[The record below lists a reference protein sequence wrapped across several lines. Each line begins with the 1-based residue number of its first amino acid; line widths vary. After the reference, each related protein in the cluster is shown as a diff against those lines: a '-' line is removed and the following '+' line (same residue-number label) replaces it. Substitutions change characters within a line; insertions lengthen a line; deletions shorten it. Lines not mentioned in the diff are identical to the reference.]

1 MTQSSDSAPGRLPS
15 HVVRSM
21 RGLDRGEVRTWAKR
35 SGQRLI
41 EVDLAGCV
49 DKPAVLRAIAQAFAL
64 PSWFGMN
71 LDALY
76 DSLTELRE
84 QQPAEGY
91 VVLLDRLPRTAL
103 FDAEQRAALLDVFR
117 DVVEDFADAKVPI
130 RVLYS

>member
-21 RGLDRGEVRTWAKR
+21 RGLDRAEICSWAKR
-35 SGQRLI
+35 CGQRLI
-41 EVDLAGCV
+41 EVDLAGCA

-84 QQPAEGY
+84 QQPVEGY
-91 VVLLDRLPRTAL
+91 VVLLDRLPRTAQ

-117 DVVEDFADAKVPI
+117 DVVEDFADAKVPF

>member
-1 MTQSSDSAPGRLPS
+1 MTQGSDSAPGRLSS

-21 RGLDRGEVRTWAKR
+21 RGLDLAEVRKWAKHG
-35 SGQRLI
+35 GQRLI

-76 DSLTELRE
+76 DSLSELRE
-84 QQPAEGY
+84 QAPAEGY

-103 FDAEQRAALLDVFR
+103 FEAEQRAALLDVFR
-117 DVVEDFADAKVPI
+117 DVVDAFAEAGIPF

>member
-21 RGLDRGEVRTWAKR
+21 RGLDRAELRAWAKR
-35 SGQRLI
+35 GGQRLI
-41 EVDLAGCV
+41 EVDLAACT
-49 DKPAVLRAIAQAFAL
+49 DKADVLRAIAQAFSL

-76 DSLTELRE
+76 DSLADLLE
-84 QQPAEGY
+84 QAPKEGY
-91 VVLLDRLPRTAL
+91 VVLLERLPRTAQ
-103 FDAEQRAALLDVFR
+103 FDTEQRAALLDVFR
-117 DVVEDFADAKVPI
+117 DVGDAFADARIPF

>member
-21 RGLDRGEVRTWAKR
+21 RGLDRAEVRTWARR

-84 QQPAEGY
+84 QQPVEGY
-91 VVLLDRLPRTAL
+91 VVLLDRLPHTAQ

-117 DVVEDFADAKVPI
+117 DVVEDFADAKVPF

>member
-21 RGLDRGEVRTWAKR
+21 RGLDRDQVRTWARR

-91 VVLLDRLPRTAL
+91 VVLLDRLPRTTL

-117 DVVEDFADAKVPI
+117 DVVEDFADAKVPF

>member
-15 HVVRSM
+15 HVMRSM
-21 RGLDRGEVRTWAKR
+21 RGLDRAQIRAWAKR
-35 SGQRLI
+35 TRQRLF
-41 EVDLAGCV
+41 EVDVASCV
-49 DKPAVLRAIAQAFAL
+49 DKPAVLRAIAQALGL

-76 DSLTELRE
+76 DSLTDLRE
-84 QQPAEGY
+84 QQPADGY
-91 VVLLDRLPRTAL
+91 VVLLDRLPRTAQ

-117 DVVEDFADAKVPI
+117 DVVDDYADAKIPF

>member
-1 MTQSSDSAPGRLPS
+1 MTQSSDNAPGRLPS

-21 RGLDRGEVRTWAKR
+21 RGLDRAEVRRWAKR

-41 EVDLAGCV
+41 EVDLTGCV

-91 VVLLDRLPRTAL
+91 VVLLDRLPRTAQ

-117 DVVEDFADAKVPI
+117 DVVENFADAKVPF

>member
-1 MTQSSDSAPGRLPS
+1 MTQGSDSAPGRLPG

-21 RGLDRGEVRTWAKR
+21 RGLDRAELRAWAGR
-35 SGQRLI
+35 GGRRLI

-49 DKPAVLRAIAQAFAL
+49 DKPAVLRAIAQAFSL

-76 DSLTELRE
+76 DSLAELLE
-84 QQPAEGY
+84 QAPTAGY
-91 VVLLDRLPRTAL
+91 VVLLERLPRTAR
-103 FDAEQRAALLDVFR
+103 FDAEQRAAVLDVFR
-117 DVVEDFADAKVPI
+117 DVVEVFADAKIPF

>member
-1 MTQSSDSAPGRLPS
+1 MTQSSDIAPGRLPS

-21 RGLDRGEVRTWAKR
+21 RGLDRVQVRTWAKR
-35 SGQRLI
+35 GGQRLI

-84 QQPAEGY
+84 QPPAEGY
-91 VVLLDRLPRTAL
+91 VVLLDRLPRTAQ

-117 DVVEDFADAKVPI
+117 DVVEAFADARIPF
-130 RVLYS
+130 RVLYR

>member
-21 RGLDRGEVRTWAKR
+21 RGLDRVQICAWAKR
-35 SGQRLI
+35 TRQRLF

-49 DKPAVLRAIAQAFAL
+49 DKPAVLRAIAQALAL

-76 DSLTELRE
+76 DSLTDLRE
-84 QQPAEGY
+84 QQPTEGY
-91 VVLLDRLPRTAL
+91 VVLLDRLPRTAQ

-117 DVVEDFADAKVPI
+117 DVVDDFADAKIPF

>member
-1 MTQSSDSAPGRLPS
+1 MTQCSDSAPGRLPG

-21 RGLDRGEVRTWAKR
+21 RGLDRAELRAWAGR
-35 SGQRLI
+35 GGRRLI

-49 DKPAVLRAIAQAFAL
+49 DKPAVLRAIAKAFSL

-76 DSLTELRE
+76 DSLAELLE
-84 QQPAEGY
+84 QAPTAGY
-91 VVLLDRLPRTAL
+91 VVLLERLPRTAR
-103 FDAEQRAALLDVFR
+103 FDAEQRAAVLDVFR
-117 DVVEDFADAKVPI
+117 DVVEVFADAKIPL

>member
-21 RGLDRGEVRTWAKR
+21 RGLDRAELRAWAER
-35 SGQRLI
+35 GGQRLI
-41 EVDLAGCV
+41 EVDLAACA
-49 DKPAVLRAIAQAFAL
+49 DKAAVLRAIAQAFSL
-64 PSWFGMN
+64 PTWFGMN

-76 DSLTELRE
+76 DSLAELLE
-84 QQPAEGY
+84 QAPTAGY
-91 VVLLDRLPRTAL
+91 VVLLERLPRTAQ

-117 DVVEDFADAKVPI
+117 DVLDDFVAAKIPF